1 MTPAARVAA
10 SVDLLDQVLRSP
22 RPADG
27 VVSAYFRSKR
37 YIGSKDRV
45 AVAERLYAALRHH
58 ARLGWWLDRVGHSDG
73 ARPRLIAELTL
84 AEGLPPDNVGRLFED
99 GRYADGALSEF
110 ERQLA
115 ERLGGQALDHPDM
128 PGPVRAECPDWAA
141 EPLKRAFP
149 DSFETELLALLEP
162 APSNLRVNV
171 FKANRDDVL
180 AELEKMGVA
189 ASATS
194 LSPLGIRVEGRP
206 PLAGSPLFRSG
217 AIEVQDEGSQLVA
230 LLVDA
235 HPGQQV
241 ADFCA
246 GAGGKAL
253 ALAAAMANK
262 GRVVACDVSEGRL
275 TRAKERIKRAGA
287 DNVEPRLLVTERDRW
302 VKRQK
307 GKFDRVLVDAPCSG
321 SGAWR
326 RNPDARWRSMDL
338 ANLTALQTRILDSA
352 QRLVKPG
359 GRLVYATC
367 SLLPDEN
374 EDRVAG
380 FLTEHPEFSIVPMET
395 VWTQVLGTKPP
406 GDGPFLRLTPARH
419 GTDGFFVAILE
430 RAAAEP
436 SPDPLSDP
444 QPDMPDEVP

>member
-27 VVSAYFRSKR
+27 VVSAYFRGKR

-73 ARPRLIAELTL
+73 ARSRLIAELTL
-84 AEGLPPDNVGRLFED
+84 AEGLPPDNVGRLFAD
-99 GRYADGALSEF
+99 GRYADGALSAF
-110 ERQLA
+110 ERRLA

-141 EPLKRAFP
+141 EPLRRAFP
-149 DSFETELLALLEP
+149 DSFEAELLALLEP
-162 APSNLRVNV
+162 APLNLRVNV
-171 FKANRDDVL
+171 LKANRDDVL
-180 AELEKMGVA
+180 TELEKMGVA
-189 ASATS
+189 ASATP
-194 LSPLGIRVEGRP
+194 LSPLGLRVEGRP

-235 HPGQQV
+235 RPGQQV

-275 TRAKERIKRAGA
+275 TRARERIKRAGA

-302 VKRQK
+302 IKRQK

-326 RNPDARWRSMDL
+326 RNPDARWRPVDL
-338 ANLTALQTRILDSA
+338 ADLTALQTRILDSA

-380 FLTEHPEFSIVPMET
+380 FLADHPEFGIVPVGT
-395 VWTQVLGTKPP
+395 VWTQVLGTTPP
-406 GDGPFLRLTPARH
+406 CDGPFLRLTPARH

-430 RAAAEP
+430 RAAG
-436 SPDPLSDP
+436 PLSDP
-444 QPDMPDEVP
+444 RDQTP